1 MTTREF
7 QELSES
13 RIILLDGAT
22 GSCLRAAGMPV
33 GASFEAWILEHPETL
48 IELQRRYVD
57 AGSDVI
63 YAPTFMA
70 NRIGLSIHGLEDR
83 LEAMNRRH
91 LMYNR
96 ELAYITEKQQSGDC
110 LVICPDDTL
119 PISRTSQNPQKMQ
132 KVYDMGRKAG
142 EDNLQSVIDFL
153 KRE

>member
-1 MTTREF
+1 MRNYPA
-7 QELSES
+7 
-13 RIILLDGAT
+13 I
-22 GSCLRAAGMPV
+22 V
-33 GASFEAWILEHPETL
+33 
-48 IELQRRYVD
+48 
-57 AGSDVI
+57 
-63 YAPTFMA
+63 
-70 NRIGLSIHGLEDR
+70 
-83 LEAMNRRH
+83 EAMNRRH

-142 EDNLQSVIDFL
+142 EYNLQSVIDFL